1 MLLLK
6 MLQRK
11 WLGATLLVFAGTV
24 LCVRLGI
31 WQLERLE
38 QRRAFNAQVES
49 AWAQPDVDLNHEE
62 SHTIT
67 EMEWRSVKVRG
78 EYDFEN
84 QVAVRNQYYDN
95 QYGYHLLTPLLFDPS
110 TPSVGQATAVFV
122 DRGWIPAEG
131 NATSAAWRK
140 YDETGK
146 VNISGQIRLGQ
157 PQPSF
162 GGVADALPENGA
174 RLELWN
180 NVDLAQI
187 ADQLPYPVLPIYL
200 QPKADEADTEPPIPF
215 QPVIELT
222 EGPHFGYALQW
233 FTFATILLVGYPF
246 FLRKQETGTK

>member
-1 MLLLK
+1 MLLLN
-6 MLQRK
+6 MFRRK
-11 WLGATLLVFAGTV
+11 WLSATLLVFAGTM
-24 LCVRLGI
+24 LCIRLGI
-31 WQLERLE
+31 WQLDRLE

-49 AWAQPDVDLNHEE
+49 AWAQPDVDLNHEQ
-62 SHTIT
+62 SDTIT

-84 QVAVRNQYYDN
+84 QIAVRNQYYGN
-95 QYGYHLLTPLLFDPS
+95 QYGYHLLTPLLFD
-110 TPSVGQATAVFV
+110 AKAVVV

-140 YDETGK
+140 YDETGGI
-146 VNISGQIRLGQ
+146 NISGQIRLGQ
-157 PQPSF
+157 PKPSF

-180 NVDLAQI
+180 NADLERI
-187 ADQLPYPVLPIYL
+187 AEQLPYPVLPVYI
-200 QPKADEADTEPPIPF
+200 QPDGDEADTEPPIPF
-215 QPVIELT
+215 QPKLELT